1 VPADHDAAPVR
12 EVPEAIKE
20 AAERIFQAA
29 YGSGALAR
37 RGLLLV
43 AKDEL
48 LAAFAA
54 GQRSAS
60 EAQPAAAR
68 EAVLYAPDGTCAC
81 HDPHHWCLS
90 CNAPVHTS
98 HAAARGTVD
107 VEALVAHVYDVLA
120 EANDGDVL
128 TLTERAI
135 RAYFARPKEPAS
147 D

>member
-1 VPADHDAAPVR
+1 VKRCERCWRLPEVCLCCPDCGSMGECECGKPVPADRDAAQGR

-60 EAQPAAAR
+60 EAQP
-68 EAVLYAPDGTCAC
+68 P
-81 HDPHHWCLS
+81 
-90 CNAPVHTS
+90 
-98 HAAARGTVD
+98 
-107 VEALVAHVYDVLA
+107 
-120 EANDGDVL
+120 
-128 TLTERAI
+128 TE
-135 RAYFARPKEPAS
+135 PPQETQ
-147 D
+147 DEG